1 MFDLNQKITKWLNG
15 LGRSEAFEGRDIA
28 ELEGHLRE
36 EIEHLTAQG
45 LSEQEAFLVARQRLG
60 DTAALEDEFAKVN
73 GGHILRNRLFW
84 MVAGVLAYLLARCLA
99 GAAGNG
105 GVLVARL
112 GGLGAY
118 GAGLLGVA
126 AGGLG
131 FGVMLLLT
139 YSMCKRNTK
148 TLSFDRLAGNLRG
161 KIVLLTCL
169 VVSVVILGAAQVLFS
184 VLITR
189 MMSPDE
195 VGQIVLISSYLR
207 FAFPILLPV
216 VLMALLI
223 RLRTSKLHE
232 IEA

>member
-1 MFDLNQKITKWLNG
+1 M
-15 LGRSEAFEGRDIA
+15 LG
-28 ELEGHLRE
+28 
-36 EIEHLTAQG
+36 
-45 LSEQEAFLVARQRLG
+45 
-60 DTAALEDEFAKVN
+60 
-73 GGHILRNRLFW
+73 
-84 MVAGVLAYLLARCLA
+84 A
-99 GAAGNG
+99 GAVGNG

-131 FGVMLLLT
+131 FGVMLLLA
-139 YSMCKRNTK
+139 YSVCRRNMK

-184 VLITR
+184 TLILRIT
-189 MMSPDE
+189 SPDE
-195 VGQIVLISSYLR
+195 VGRIMLISAYLR
-207 FAFPILLPV
+207 LAFLILLPV

-223 RLRTSKLHE
+223 WLRSSNVRAVPE
-232 IEA
+232 